1 MVGLFF
7 RSFSELLQP
16 EARSLLLRSLLWS
29 LAALALLCVG
39 TWTLLATTRLF
50 EASWL
55 DNAAAI
61 AGGLGTLVFAYI
73 LFPAVV
79 GLVSSLFLDEIAD
92 AVEGRHYPDGR
103 GTRQVSVKENLV
115 VAARFTG
122 LVLLLNLVALPVYA
136 VLLFFPPFFI
146 AFSALLNGYLMG
158 REYFELVA
166 LRHMDPAAARA
177 AYKRNRNRLSV
188 AGAVIAVMLG
198 IPFVNLLAPIVAT
211 GFMVH
216 LFADMRRRGAV

>member
-1 MVGLFF
+1 MLGLFF

-29 LAALALLCVG
+29 IGALALLCAGIWVF
-39 TWTLLATTRLF
+39 LATTQLF
-50 EASWL
+50 DTAWL
-55 DNAAAI
+55 EDTVDI
-61 AGGLGTLVFAYI
+61 AGGLGALVLAFI

-92 AVEGRHYPDGR
+92 AMEVRHYPGQK
-103 GTRQVSVKENLV
+103 GTREISVGENLA

-122 LVLLLNLVALPVYA
+122 LVLLLNLLALPVYA
-136 VLLFFPPFFI
+136 VLLFFPPGFI
-146 AFSALLNGYLMG
+146 VFSALLNGYLMG

-166 LRHMDPAAARA
+166 LRHMEPAAARA
-177 AYKRNRNRLSV
+177 AFRRNRSRLSV
-188 AGAVIAVMLG
+188 AGAVIAVMLS
-198 IPFVNLLAPIVAT
+198 IPLVNLLAPIVAT

-216 LFADMRRRGAV
+216 LFADMRRGGSV